1 VKLKKFKI
9 DVETVFE
16 KMRGELEENE
26 YRKIVVIKDRLFQL
40 RRLNKVKI
48 NHSVME
54 LICAKHLIQKGFD
67 VEIEHDLDKV
77 SCDVYGEKGFGS
89 VIIEVETGF
98 VPPENAV
105 DPITYLKARIASKI
119 TRYSGVSNKFILAT
133 PPYYIMQ
140 VPPPLT
146 KPPRFRTD
154 EEITSIKGL
163 CDQYY
168 TNPPVSEEEI
178 RNARLHSIFAV
189 DVDRTQV
196 SEWEVNEYM
205 GKASLWYV

>member
-1 VKLKKFKI
+1 MKLNKFKR

-26 YRKIVVIKDRLFQL
+26 YRKIVVIKDRLLQL

-54 LICAKHLIQKGFD
+54 LICAKHLIRKGFD
-67 VEIEHDLDKV
+67 VEIEHDLDRV

-105 DPITYLKARIASKI
+105 DPTTYLKARIASKI

-140 VPPPLT
+140 IPPPLT

-168 TNPPVSEEEI
+168 TNPPVSVEEI
-178 RNARLHSIFAV
+178 RNARLHSIVTV

-196 SEWEVNEYM
+196 TEREVNEYM
-205 GKASLWYV
+205 GKASLWHV